1 MSKAEPALLVVL
13 LALVLA
19 VLTVRLTLGKYLAT
33 SMALLDCRLGY
44 YGLLSLA
51 SYARPAT
58 MEENAEWIT
67 VNVPDG
73 HFLFSKAPAPAHPMV
88 VRRKLER
95 SGEGFD
101 VSTES
106 CAFGDMVAYKETMSK
121 LPPAMKEVHEEN
133 GRVKVQLKAVLTQ

>member
-1 MSKAEPALLVVL
+1 MNKAEPVILIIL
-13 LALVLA
+13 LALIGAILA
-19 VLTVRLTLGKYLAT
+19 VRLTMGRYMAT

-58 MEENAEWIT
+58 MEENADWIA

-106 CAFGDMVAYKETMSK
+106 CAFGDKVAYKETMSK
-121 LPPAMKEVHEEN
+121 LPPA
-133 GRVKVQLKAVLTQ
+133 LKD